1 MRKEQKA
8 QLIDSLYEQV
18 SSYPHLYIADIGGL
32 DSVQTSKLRR
42 LAFRREVKLVVVK
55 NTLLIKAL
63 EKTGIDYS
71 ELFPVIKGETAI
83 MLSNSNNA
91 PAKLIKEFRAT
102 AAKPLLKGAYV
113 EESFYVGDENVLT
126 LLNEINKGDRTD
138 AIKEIIRK
146 HIAHNREHPPAVV
159 SVELLHN
166 ILVDFRTKM
175 GTERQPAPARR
186 INTGSCVTA
195 ITMGW

>member
-63 EKTGIDYS
+63 ERTGVDYS
-71 ELFPVIKGETAI
+71 ELYPVIKGETAI

-91 PAKLIKEFRAT
+91 PAKLIKEFRAS
-102 AAKPLLKGAYV
+102 AAKPILKGAYV
-113 EESFYVGDENVLT
+113 EESFYVGDENLET
-126 LLNEINKGDRTD
+126 LVNIKSKNELIADVV
-138 AIKEIIRK
+138 ALLQSPIK
-146 HIAHNREHPPAVV
+146 NVV
-159 SVELLHN
+159 SALQS
-166 ILVDFRTKM
+166 
-175 GTERQPAPARR
+175 GG
-186 INTGSCVTA
+186 NTLSGVLKTLSEKPE
-195 ITMGW
+195 

>member
-18 SSYPHLYIADIGGL
+18 TSYPHLYIADIGGL

-63 EKTGIDYS
+63 ERTGIDYS
-71 ELFPVIKGETAI
+71 ELYPVIKGETAI

-91 PAKLIKEFRAT
+91 PAKLIKEFRAS
-102 AAKPLLKGAYV
+102 AAKPILKGAYV
-113 EESFYVGDENVLT
+113 EESFYVGDENLET
-126 LLNEINKGDRTD
+126 LVNIKSKNELIADIV
-138 AIKEIIRK
+138 ALLQSPIK
-146 HIAHNREHPPAVV
+146 NVV
-159 SVELLHN
+159 SALQS
-166 ILVDFRTKM
+166 
-175 GTERQPAPARR
+175 GG
-186 INTGSCVTA
+186 NTLSGVLKTLSEKPE
-195 ITMGW
+195 